1 MSVENFETTAL
12 QSARL
17 SLAPLRAQHAA
28 ILFEGLSD
36 PAAYRYIPQTPPA
49 SVEALQS
56 RYEKLESR
64 RSPDASEAWLN
75 WALIGDD
82 GRAHGYVQVTIQLAA
97 REAWIAYFV
106 FSPSQRQGYAK
117 EALGALLPALREV
130 YGIGRF
136 HAEIDTR
143 NIASI
148 RLVESLGF
156 ECVRRID
163 HADEFK
169 GAVSDEFHYALT
181 MAS

>member
-1 MSVENFETTAL
+1 MNVEHFESTVL

-28 ILFEGLSD
+28 ILFEGLSN
-36 PAAYRYIPQTPPA
+36 PAAYRYIPQTPPV
-49 SVEALQS
+49 SVAVLQS

-82 GRAHGYVQVTIQLAA
+82 GRAHGYVQATIQLAA

-106 FSPSQRQGYAK
+106 FTPSQRQGYAK
-117 EALGALLPALREV
+117 EALDALLPVLREV
-130 YGIGRF
+130 YDIGRF

-156 ECVRRID
+156 ACVRRVD

-169 GAVSDEFHYALT
+169 GAVSDEYHYALT
-181 MAS
+181 LSL

>member
-1 MSVENFETTAL
+1 MNVEHFESTVL

-36 PAAYRYIPQTPPA
+36 PAAYRYIPQTPPV
-49 SVEALQS
+49 SVAVLQS
-56 RYEKLESR
+56 LYEKLESR

-82 GRAHGYVQVTIQLAA
+82 GRAHGYVQATIQLAA

-106 FSPSQRQGYAK
+106 FTPSQRQGYAK
-117 EALGALLPALREV
+117 EALDALLPVLREV
-130 YGIGRF
+130 YDIGRF

-156 ECVRRID
+156 ACVRRVN

-169 GAVSDEFHYALT
+169 GAVSDEYHYALT
-181 MAS
+181 LSP

>member
-1 MSVENFETTAL
+1 M
-12 QSARL
+12 
-17 SLAPLRAQHAA
+17 
-28 ILFEGLSD
+28 
-36 PAAYRYIPQTPPA
+36 
-49 SVEALQS
+49 
-56 RYEKLESR
+56 
-64 RSPDASEAWLN
+64 
-75 WALIGDD
+75 
-82 GRAHGYVQVTIQLAA
+82 AA
-97 REAWIAYFV
+97 RMAMFRRRYNWRRGKRGSPIS

-169 GAVSDEFHYALT
+169 APSAT
-181 MAS
+181 NSTTR